1 MKRAFTLLL
10 ALCLLGG
17 AAATATEITQ
27 DSEKQSATMT
37 ISTVVSAG
45 YTVVIPPR
53 LDIGF
58 NALSTDLPV
67 TVNDLRLNPG
77 KALTVSSTSKGN
89 LRNGT
94 NELPFTVENAAGSG
108 STLTF
113 TQSGTQSLKV
123 RISQQAWNAA
133 PGGQYTGS
141 ATFTITQTTRAD

>member
-17 AAATATEITQ
+17 AAATATEINQ
-27 DSEKQSATMT
+27 DSEKQSATTT
-37 ISTVVSAG
+37 ITTEISAG

-58 NALSTDLPV
+58 NALSTELPI
-67 TVNDLRLNPG
+67 TVSDLRLNPG
-77 KALTVSSTSKGN
+77 MALTVSSASKG
-89 LRNGT
+89 LLSNGT
-94 NELPFTVENAAGSG
+94 NDLPFTVENAAESG

-113 TQSGTQSLKV
+113 TQSGTQSFRV

-133 PGGQYTGS
+133 PGGKYTGS
-141 ATFTITQTTRAD
+141 ATFTISQTTR